1 MLNVLHAPH
10 VLNATLTIAVL
21 TLLVACSPDVA
32 TSISA
37 TARARATPALTDAP
51 PSVASTSPTRSP
63 RASAG
68 LPFEGDAILDYY
80 RQVGLSCGDPE
91 PSSEADGWTVRECR
105 GRDDAGRELLVG
117 LATDS
122 SGALGDGYARVKG
135 QKGETVIGP
144 EEALDHLSGFLGAM
158 VGDARA
164 TPLLEWLASHMGD
177 EIATTIAGDVRV
189 ATYRQ
194 PAGDTRAIWLEVGL
208 PTYPVAPGQ

>member
-37 TARARATPALTDAP
+37 TAIARATPALTDAP

-135 QKGETVIGP
+135 QKGRQSSDPRRPSTTCQDSLGRWSAMPVRPHCSSGSPVTWATRSQRQSPVMYASPLIGN
-144 EEALDHLSGFLGAM
+144 
-158 VGDARA
+158 R
-164 TPLLEWLASHMGD
+164 
-177 EIATTIAGDVRV
+177 
-189 ATYRQ
+189 
-194 PAGDTRAIWLEVGL
+194 RAIRAQSGWRSGCRRIRSR
-208 PTYPVAPGQ
+208 P